1 MERRFFEAL
10 RAVLQDYAEGSV
22 TAEIAMEAIR
32 KLTPIGLREAEL
44 GLRAGAPR
52 RHQAADEDVAGGARP
67 RRRPR
72 RLMNHLVFERL
83 RPSVRDKE

>member
-10 RAVLQDYAEGSV
+10 RTVLQDYAEGSV

-44 GLRAGAPR
+44 DEVFRYGEELDDLSRREMLDVELLHRSRIRQEWSEILAFVRANGR
-52 RHQAADEDVAGGARP
+52 G
-67 RRRPR
+67 
-72 RLMNHLVFERL
+72 
-83 RPSVRDKE
+83 